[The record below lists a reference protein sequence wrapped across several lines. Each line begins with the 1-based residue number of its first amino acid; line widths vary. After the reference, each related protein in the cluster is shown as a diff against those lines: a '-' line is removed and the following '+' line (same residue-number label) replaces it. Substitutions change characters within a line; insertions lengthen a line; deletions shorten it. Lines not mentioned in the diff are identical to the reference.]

1 MTEARSPQWRL
12 AIALV
17 VVAVGAAGFA
27 IAFRASLGAVWSAL
41 GGSDVVS
48 MITGLPLWRRIALP
62 VAGGLAA
69 GLVALAAARVEKV
82 RVWGT

>member
-1 MTEARSPQWRL
+1 MTEARAPRWRL

-27 IAFRASLGAVWSAL
+27 IAFRASLGFVWSAL
-41 GGSDVVS
+41 GGSDVVA
-48 MITGLPLWRRIALP
+48 MITGLTLWQRILLP

-69 GLVALAAARVEKV
+69 GLVAVAAARVREGAGV
-82 RVWGT
+82 GT